1 MTAERVVR
9 LLVSGR
15 VQGVGFRWYVAR
27 HAQTMAVR
35 GWVRNLADGSVEVV
49 AAGTATAVAE
59 LEALVRRGPRF
70 SHVENVDK
78 FDVPHDLIDTNS
90 FNIK

>member
-1 MTAERVVR
+1 MTAERAVR

-27 HAQTMAVR
+27 HAQSLALR
-35 GWVRNLADGSVEVV
+35 GWVSNLANGSVEVV
-49 AAGTATAVAE
+49 ASGNVAAIAE

-78 FDVPHDLIDTNS
+78 SDVPHDLISMNS